1 VSCLLIKCCKYL
13 VFLLVDF
20 GSFHS
25 RVDNVINDSFNYTV
39 TRHRWNC
46 QELKNRIFRSALIHV
61 LVLFQ
66 RTTCSQIYFRFSS
79 YLLRK
84 PHLFV
89 ILTAIR
95 WFIVNIQSDLFWHRC
110 LERQAFGTTQMYM
123 LSPSESIKG
132 SNYGEFLKDKN
143 VLLCTRLY
151 KYAPNLESLLT
162 QQYVCIMCTL
172 WSDNTCVFTRFH
184 TQRKKGKYAAYLELW
199 WWSLKMISSFYSNV

>member
-1 VSCLLIKCCKYL
+1 ML
-13 VFLLVDF
+13 FDF

-39 TRHRWNC
+39 TRHRLNC
-46 QELKNRIFRSALIHV
+46 QELKYRIFRSTLIDV
-61 LVLFQ
+61 LAHFQ

-79 YLLRK
+79 YLLCK

-89 ILTAIR
+89 ILTAIG
-95 WFIVNIQSDLFWHRC
+95 WFIVNIQSGLLWHWC
-110 LERQAFGTTQMYM
+110 LERQAFCTPRKYT
-123 LSPSESIKG
+123 LSPSKSIKW
-132 SNYGEFLKDKN
+132 SNYGEFLEDKN

-162 QQYVCIMCTL
+162 QQYVCVMCTL

-184 TQRKKGKYAAYLELW
+184 SVKNANTQLIWSSDMVSKQSLW
-199 WWSLKMISSFYSNV
+199 IHF